1 MKRLHSVEPS
11 TLRRR
16 LPICLTTDVQA
27 VGSAGTSIS
36 AAMPFELEQTGY
48 DQMLKRRRDVRDARS
63 VCRELLRPAALAA
76 ANAAEHER
84 DRFAARLLHAIP
96 LPAKQIPRFLR
107 AYSCGAVPDFHRLPV
122 HQMRK
127 LYFRN
132 SLPSQVNDALGS
144 VLKLAIARKHGPRF
158 SFALCLMWQAWD
170 INASAHLWSRRQSFW
185 LHPRWRWQE
194 STRAVRSIDGIQV
207 FRPE

>member
-16 LPICLTTDVQA
+16 LPICRTTDVQA

-84 DRFAARLLHAIP
+84 DRFAADLLHAIP

-107 AYSCGAVPDFHRLPV
+107 AYSCGAVPDFTASRSPDAQIV
-122 HQMRK
+122 
-127 LYFRN
+127 F
-132 SLPSQVNDALGS
+132 SQ
-144 VLKLAIARKHGPRF
+144 LASKSSQRCFG
-158 SFALCLMWQAWD
+158 
-170 INASAHLWSRRQSFW
+170 
-185 LHPRWRWQE
+185 
-194 STRAVRSIDGIQV
+194 
-207 FRPE
+207 